1 MKALLADADFR
12 RVWLVG
18 AMTGG
23 LRWLELLVVG
33 VYVLEQTGSASMVAL
48 MTVVRLAPM
57 FLCGMP
63 IGALADRYER
73 QTLLMLGLVVLLLT
87 SAVLSVLALT
97 GQITLWQIAIG
108 AFLSG
113 IFFAGDYPV
122 RRIMS
127 GEIAGVDRL
136 GRSMALES
144 ATGNA
149 TRMLGPALGGFL
161 LETMGLAG
169 AYLLGAVLYLISVVL
184 LLRLAY
190 RSARFEGQARNI
202 LSTLR
207 EGWQFV
213 QAHRLIVGTLMV
225 TVVVNFWGFAYITMV
240 PVIGERVLGLS
251 AFPIGVLMSIEGLGR
266 AARRAAGRAVREAAR
281 LHPDLPR
288 QLLRVPAR
296 RARLRPVSAWFPLS
310 LALNL
315 ICGVSLAGFSVM
327 QATIMF
333 LAARPEVRSRV
344 MGVLTVA
351 IGAGPLGMLHLGWL
365 ADWLGAAAAV
375 QIMALEGLVALA
387 LTALIWP
394 ETWRATELA
403 PPPAARRRAE
413 RG

>member
-63 IGALADRYER
+63 IGAIADRYER

-87 SAVLSVLALT
+87 SAVLGVLALT

-108 AFLSG
+108 AFLNG
-113 IFFAGDYPV
+113 IFFAGDYPI

-136 GRSMALES
+136 GRAMALES

-161 LETMGLAG
+161 LETLGLAG
-169 AYLLGAVLYLISVVL
+169 AYLLGTVLYLASVVL

-190 RSARFEGQARNI
+190 RSTRFEGQARNI

-207 EGWQFV
+207 EGWRFV
-213 QAHRLIVGTLMV
+213 RARRVIVGTLMV

-251 AFPIGVLMSIEGLGR
+251 AFPIGVLMSVEGLG
-266 AARRAAGRAVREAAR
+266 A
-281 LHPDLPR
+281 
-288 QLLRVPAR
+288 LLGALLVGPFSKPHAYTRIYLISSFVFLLGVLGFGLSDR
-296 RARLRPVSAWFPLS
+296 FPLS

-333 LAARPEVRSRV
+333 LAARPEMRSRV

-365 ADWLGAAAAV
+365 ADWLGAATAV
-375 QIMALEGLVALA
+375 QVMALEGLVALA
-387 LTALIWP
+387 LTAAIWP
-394 ETWRATELA
+394 ETWRASELA
-403 PPPAARRRAE
+403 PPPAHAAD
-413 RG
+413 

>member
-18 AMTGG
+18 SMTGG

-63 IGALADRYER
+63 IGAIADRYER
-73 QTLLMLGLVVLLLT
+73 QTLLMLGLVVQLLT
-87 SAVLSVLALT
+87 SAVLGVLALT

-108 AFLSG
+108 AFLNG
-113 IFFAGDYPV
+113 IFFAGDYPI

-136 GRSMALES
+136 GRAMALES

-161 LETMGLAG
+161 LETLGLAG
-169 AYLLGAVLYLISVVL
+169 AYLLGTVLYLASVVL

-190 RSARFEGQARNI
+190 RSTRFEGQARNI

-207 EGWQFV
+207 EGWRFV
-213 QAHRLIVGTLMV
+213 RARRVIVGTLMV

-251 AFPIGVLMSIEGLGR
+251 AFPIGVLMSIEGLG
-266 AARRAAGRAVREAAR
+266 A
-281 LHPDLPR
+281 
-288 QLLRVPAR
+288 LLGALLVGPFSKPHAYTRIYLLSSFVFLLGVLGFGLSDRFA
-296 RARLRPVSAWFPLS
+296 LS

-333 LAARPEVRSRV
+333 LAARPEMRSRV

-375 QIMALEGLVALA
+375 QVMALEGLVALA

-394 ETWRATELA
+394 ETWRATDLA
-403 PPPAARRRAE
+403 PAAADAADQT

>member
-1 MKALLADADFR
+1 MTALLADADFR

-18 AMTGG
+18 SIAGG
-23 LRWLELLVVG
+23 LRWLELLAVG
-33 VYVLEQTGSASMVAL
+33 VYVLEQTGSPSMVAL

-57 FLCGMP
+57 FLCGLV
-63 IGALADRYER
+63 IGAIADRYER
-73 QTLLMLGLVVLLLT
+73 KTLLLLGLVVLLLA
-87 SAVLSVLALT
+87 SAVLAVLAFT

-108 AFLSG
+108 AFLNG

-127 GEIAGVDRL
+127 AEIAGVDRL
-136 GRSMALES
+136 GRAMGLES
-144 ATGNA
+144 ATSNA
-149 TRMLGPALGGFL
+149 TRMLGPALGGLL
-161 LETMGLAG
+161 LETLGLAG
-169 AYLLGAVLYLISVVL
+169 VYLLGALLYLVSVAL
-184 LLRLAY
+184 MLRVRY
-190 RSARFEGQARNI
+190 RSTRFEGQARNI
-202 LSTLR
+202 LGTLG
-207 EGWQFV
+207 EGWRFV
-213 QAHRLIVGTLMV
+213 RARRVIVGTLMV
-225 TVVVNFWGFAYITMV
+225 TVVVNFWGFAYISMV

-251 AFPIGVLMSIEGLGR
+251 AFPIGVLMSVEGLG
-266 AARRAAGRAVREAAR
+266 A
-281 LHPDLPR
+281 
-288 QLLRVPAR
+288 LLGALLVGPFSKPHAYTRIYLLSSFVFLLGVLGFALSDR
-296 RARLRPVSAWFPLS
+296 FPLS

-333 LAARPEVRSRV
+333 LAARPEMRSRV

-375 QIMALEGLVALA
+375 QVMALEGLVALA

-394 ETWRATELA
+394 ETWRATDLA
-403 PPPAARRRAE
+403 PPPAPAADRT

>member
-1 MKALLADADFR
+1 MTALLADADFR
-12 RVWLVG
+12 RIWLVG
-18 AMTGG
+18 AMTGA
-23 LRWLELLVVG
+23 LRWLELLAIG

-57 FLCGMP
+57 FLCGLP

-73 QTLLMLGLVVLLLT
+73 QSLLLASLVVLLLA
-87 SAVLSVLALT
+87 SAVLGVLALT
-97 GQITLWQIAIG
+97 EKITLWQIAIG
-108 AFLSG
+108 AFLNG
-113 IFFAGDYPV
+113 IFFAGDYPI

-127 GEIAGVDRL
+127 GEIAGIDRL
-136 GRSMALES
+136 GRAMALES

-149 TRMLGPALGGFL
+149 TRMLGPALGGLL
-161 LETMGLAG
+161 LETLGLAG
-169 AYLLGAVLYLISVVL
+169 AYLLGTVLYLASVVL
-184 LLRLAY
+184 VLRLAY
-190 RSARFEGQARNI
+190 RSTRFEGQARNI
-202 LSTLR
+202 LTTLR

-213 QAHRLIVGTLMV
+213 RARRVIIGTLMV

-251 AFPIGVLMSIEGLGR
+251 AFPIGVLMSIEGLG
-266 AARRAAGRAVREAAR
+266 A
-281 LHPDLPR
+281 
-288 QLLRVPAR
+288 LLGALLIGPFSKPHAYTRIYLISSFVFLASVLCFALSDR
-296 RARLRPVSAWFPLS
+296 FGVSLV
-310 LALNL
+310 LNL

-375 QIMALEGLVALA
+375 QIMAAEGLIALA

-394 ETWRATELA
+394 QMWRATDLA
-403 PPPAARRRAE
+403 ATAANAD
-413 RG
+413 

>member
-1 MKALLADADFR
+1 MTALLADADFR

-18 AMTGG
+18 SIAGG
-23 LRWLELLVVG
+23 LRWLELLAVG
-33 VYVLEQTGSASMVAL
+33 VYVLEQTGSPSMVAL

-57 FLCGMP
+57 FLCGLV
-63 IGALADRYER
+63 IGAIADRYER
-73 QTLLMLGLVVLLLT
+73 KTLLLLGLVVLLLT
-87 SAVLSVLALT
+87 SAVLAVLAFT

-108 AFLSG
+108 AFLNG

-127 GEIAGVDRL
+127 AEIAGVDRL
-136 GRSMALES
+136 GRAMGLES
-144 ATGNA
+144 ATSNA
-149 TRMLGPALGGFL
+149 TRMLGPALGGLL
-161 LETMGLAG
+161 LETLGLQG
-169 AYLLGAVLYLISVVL
+169 VYLLGALLYMVSVAL
-184 LLRLAY
+184 MLRVRY
-190 RSARFEGQARNI
+190 RSTRFEGQARNI
-202 LSTLR
+202 LSTLG
-207 EGWQFV
+207 EGWRFV
-213 QAHRLIVGTLMV
+213 RARRVIVGTLMV

-251 AFPIGVLMSIEGLGR
+251 AFPIGLLMSIEGLGALLGALLVGPFSKPR
-266 AARRAAGRAVREAAR
+266 AYTRIYLISSFVF
-281 LHPDLPR
+281 
-288 QLLRVPAR
+288 LLGVLGFALSDR
-296 RARLRPVSAWFPLS
+296 FPLS

-315 ICGVSLAGFSVM
+315 ICGISLAGFSVM

-333 LAARPEVRSRV
+333 LAARPEMRSRV

-375 QIMALEGLVALA
+375 QVMAVEGLIALA

-394 ETWRATELA
+394 ETWRATDLA
-403 PPPAARRRAE
+403 PPPAPAADRT

>member
-63 IGALADRYER
+63 IGAIADRYER

-87 SAVLSVLALT
+87 SALLGVLALT

-108 AFLSG
+108 AFLNG
-113 IFFAGDYPV
+113 IFFAGDYPI

-136 GRSMALES
+136 GRAMALES

-161 LETMGLAG
+161 LETLGLAG
-169 AYLLGAVLYLISVVL
+169 AYLLGTVLYLASVVL

-190 RSARFEGQARNI
+190 RSTRFEGQARNI

-207 EGWQFV
+207 EGWRFV
-213 QAHRLIVGTLMV
+213 RARRVIVGTLMV

-251 AFPIGVLMSIEGLGR
+251 AFPIGVLMSIEGLG
-266 AARRAAGRAVREAAR
+266 A
-281 LHPDLPR
+281 
-288 QLLRVPAR
+288 LLGALLVGPFSKPHAYTRIYLISSFVFLLGVLGFGLSDRFA
-296 RARLRPVSAWFPLS
+296 LS

-333 LAARPEVRSRV
+333 LAARPEMRSRV

-365 ADWLGAAAAV
+365 ADWLGAATAV
-375 QIMALEGLVALA
+375 QVMALEGLVALA
-387 LTALIWP
+387 LTAVIWP
-394 ETWRATELA
+394 ETWRASELA
-403 PPPAARRRAE
+403 PPPAHAAD
-413 RG
+413 

>member
-1 MKALLADADFR
+1 MTALLADADFR

-18 AMTGG
+18 GLTGG

-33 VYVLEQTGSASMVAL
+33 VYVLEQTGSPSMVAL

-57 FLCGMP
+57 FLCGLP
-63 IGALADRYER
+63 IGAIADRYER
-73 QTLLMLGLVVLLLT
+73 KTLLLLSLAVLLLT
-87 SAVLSVLALT
+87 SAVLAALAFS
-97 GQITLWQIAIG
+97 GRITLWQIAIG
-108 AFLSG
+108 AFLNG
-113 IFFAGDYPV
+113 VFFAGDYPV

-136 GRSMALES
+136 GRAMALES

-161 LETMGLAG
+161 LETLGLQG
-169 AYLLGAVLYLISVVL
+169 AYLLGAVLYLISAVL
-184 LLRLAY
+184 ILRLGY
-190 RSARFEGQARNI
+190 RSARFEGQARDI

-213 QAHRLIVGTLMV
+213 RARRLIVGALAV

-251 AFPIGVLMSIEGLGR
+251 AFPIGVLMSIEGLGALLGALLVGPFSKPHAYTR
-266 AARRAAGRAVREAAR
+266 IYLMSSFVFLTSVLGFALSGR
-281 LHPDLPR
+281 
-288 QLLRVPAR
+288 
-296 RARLRPVSAWFPLS
+296 FPLS

-344 MGVLTVA
+344 MGVLTVG

-365 ADWLGAAAAV
+365 ADWVGAATAV
-375 QIMALEGLVALA
+375 QIMAAEGLIALA

-394 ETWRATELA
+394 ELWRATDLA
-403 PPPAARRRAE
+403 QTAASAAE
-413 RG
+413 

>member
-1 MKALLADADFR
+1 MTALLADADFR

-18 AMTGG
+18 SIAGG
-23 LRWLELLVVG
+23 LRWLELLAVG
-33 VYVLEQTGSASMVAL
+33 VYVLEQTGSPSMVAL

-57 FLCGMP
+57 FLCGLV
-63 IGALADRYER
+63 IGAIADRYER
-73 QTLLMLGLVVLLLT
+73 KTLLLLGLVVLLLT
-87 SAVLSVLALT
+87 SAVLAVLAFT

-108 AFLSG
+108 AFLNG

-127 GEIAGVDRL
+127 AEIAGVDRL
-136 GRSMALES
+136 GRAMGLES
-144 ATGNA
+144 ATSNA
-149 TRMLGPALGGFL
+149 TRMLGPALGGLL
-161 LETMGLAG
+161 LETLGLQG
-169 AYLLGAVLYLISVVL
+169 VYLLGALLYLVSVAL
-184 LLRLAY
+184 MLRVRY
-190 RSARFEGQARNI
+190 RSTRFEGQARNI
-202 LSTLR
+202 LGTLG
-207 EGWQFV
+207 EGWRFV
-213 QAHRLIVGTLMV
+213 RARRVIVGTLMV

-251 AFPIGVLMSIEGLGR
+251 AFPIGLLMSIEGLGALLGALLVGPFSKPR
-266 AARRAAGRAVREAAR
+266 AYTRIYLISSFVF
-281 LHPDLPR
+281 
-288 QLLRVPAR
+288 LLGVLGFALSDR
-296 RARLRPVSAWFPLS
+296 FPLS

-333 LAARPEVRSRV
+333 LAARPEMRSRV

-375 QIMALEGLVALA
+375 QVMALEGLVALA

-394 ETWRATELA
+394 ETWRATDLA
-403 PPPAARRRAE
+403 PPPAPAADRT

>member
-1 MKALLADADFR
+1 VTALLADADFR

-18 AMTGG
+18 GMSGA
-23 LRWLELLVVG
+23 LRWLELLAIG
-33 VYVLEQTGSASMVAL
+33 VYVLEQTGSPSMVAL

-57 FLCGMP
+57 FLCGLP
-63 IGALADRYER
+63 LGAIADRYER
-73 QTLLMLGLVVLLLT
+73 QSLLLLGLVVLLLT
-87 SAVLSVLALT
+87 SAVLGVLALF

-108 AFLSG
+108 AFLNG
-113 IFFAGDYPV
+113 IFFAGDYPI

-136 GRSMALES
+136 GRAMALES
-144 ATGNA
+144 ATNNA
-149 TRMLGPALGGFL
+149 TRMLGPALGGLL
-161 LETMGLAG
+161 LETLGLQG
-169 AYLLGAVLYLISVVL
+169 AYVLGAVLYLISVVL
-184 LLRLAY
+184 ILRLRY
-190 RSARFEGQARNI
+190 RSTRFEGQARNI

-213 QAHRLIVGTLMV
+213 RARRVIIGALMV

-251 AFPIGVLMSIEGLGR
+251 AFPIGVLMSIEGLG
-266 AARRAAGRAVREAAR
+266 A
-281 LHPDLPR
+281 
-288 QLLRVPAR
+288 LLGALVIGPFSKPHAYTRIYLISSFVFLTSVLCFALSDR
-296 RARLRPVSAWFPLS
+296 FPIS

-327 QATIMF
+327 QATIMY

-344 MGVLTVA
+344 MGVLTVG

-375 QIMALEGLVALA
+375 QIMAAEGLIALA
-387 LTALIWP
+387 LTALVWP
-394 ETWRATELA
+394 EMWRATDLA
-403 PPPAARRRAE
+403 ATAANAAD
-413 RG
+413 